1 MKIGSVGEIISLFR
15 DTDGRKPILLLG
27 AGASYR
33 SGIPTSKDAVYMIA
47 RASYARSIGAE
58 WRNSQ
63 IPPTDFI
70 RYLNKQDWY
79 SKFSTNPPEAF
90 PTAVK
95 ELLNPTQFRRDF
107 LKEMIKYQR
116 INEGYI
122 NLSKIVQRRLCN
134 IILTTNFDSLLIESF
149 RSQYPNFPEIIE
161 INKTSDENIAYD
173 PLKCMIVY
181 LHGAVEY
188 YTDRVL
194 EEETQFLSANLL
206 RRIRGDLSYN
216 PLIVI
221 GYRGAENSIMKSLLI
236 DGVDDCSRYPH
247 GIWWCYINDD
257 PFHSNI
263 LELGKSISN
272 NMVTVK
278 ISGFDEL
285 MEEINTGLAD
295 RFGMA
300 NLVYNNTHIE
310 NKDKYDFNLDE
321 LDQSLIRTTIK
332 EYCNR
337 LNLDYEV
344 IGFENFLLQLGL
356 ITKHGEVLEPTL
368 AGYLLFAKDPKKKV
382 HYSIIQLLNESTGE
396 SNIVEG
402 NLLTQFDRI
411 VEILNSYEMNPLI
424 IIKKGKKSEEIR
436 SYSTKAL
443 RELIVNALV
452 HRNYSLNRYTKIII
466 KPSQEIIFET
476 PGGLTHRLLQMVQR
490 DSGGRFKPRKE
501 LKDYRNLTIADIFC
515 GIGYME
521 KKGSGLID
529 AEREMIESGGEAE
542 FKIDNE
548 NTTMTATLRMAK
560 LQTSNVAEPIFEAE
574 IYTTNYLPI
583 EIIPKTLF
591 TFSLNTLHD
600 IKSYLA
606 SNSNDDSLIFYDDS
620 HSVSSQF
627 LSFFDIKSISSNLAQ
642 VSIFP
647 NYEPIKID
655 EYLSSKIN
663 RNKFVA
669 LLNEHWRAYLA
680 KYKDIGLILDPEKS
694 HRRAYFILLK
704 NEDNRIIT
712 YKSETGRKSSRN
724 VVKKREGK
732 RMTFCEN
739 EGFNYS
745 FEQIGE
751 EWFLRIKPFYMFT
764 RADGQTPLAGF
775 RRSKLS
781 TRRIKFDKNKNVRED
796 LIFWAKIFSENQSVF
811 NIGYNDDQRLIIN
824 SNFLECESTISD
836 EIDD

>member
-33 SGIPTSKDAVYMIA
+33 SGIPTSKDAVLMIA

-70 RYLNKQDWY
+70 RYLNQQDWY
-79 SKFSTNPPEAF
+79 SKFSDNPPEAF
-90 PTAVK
+90 PTAVR

-107 LKEMIKYQR
+107 LKEMIKYQK

-122 NLSKIVQRRLCN
+122 NLSKVVQRRLCN
-134 IILTTNFDSLLIESF
+134 IILTTNFDTLLIESF
-149 RSQYPNFPEIIE
+149 RRQAPNFPEILE
-161 INKTSDENIAYD
+161 INKTCDETVAYD
-173 PLKCMIVY
+173 PHKCMIVY

-194 EEETQFLSANLL
+194 EEETQFLSENLL
-206 RRIRGDLSYN
+206 RRIRSDLCYN

-236 DGVDDCSRYPH
+236 DGVDDCSKYPH
-247 GIWWCYINDD
+247 GIWWCHVSDN
-257 PFHSNI
+257 PFHPNI
-263 LELGKSISN
+263 VELGDSIYN
-272 NMVTVK
+272 NLVTVK
-278 ISGFDEL
+278 IDGFDEL
-285 MEEINTGLAD
+285 MEEINTGLSN
-295 RFGMA
+295 RFGIP
-300 NLVYNNTHIE
+300 NLVYEETNIQIADE
-310 NKDKYDFNLDE
+310 SGFNLGE
-321 LDQSLIRTTIK
+321 LDQSLILTIIK

-337 LNLDYEV
+337 LNLDYKAV
-344 IGFENFLLQLGL
+344 GYENFLLQLSL
-356 ITKHGEVLEPTL
+356 LKKQGEVLTPTL
-368 AGYLLFAKDPKKKV
+368 AGYLLFANNPKEKV
-382 HYSIIQLLNESTGE
+382 HHSIIQLLNESTGE

-402 NLLTQFDRI
+402 NLLTQFDKI
-411 VEILNSYEMNPLI
+411 IEILNSNELNPFI
-424 IIKKGKKSEEIR
+424 IIKKGKKSQEIR
-436 SYSTKAL
+436 SYSPKAL

-452 HRNYSLNRYTKIII
+452 HRNYSVNHYTKIII
-466 KPSQEIIFET
+466 KPTQEIIFET
-476 PGGLTHRLLQMVQR
+476 PGGLTDRLLQKIQR
-490 DSGGRFKPRKE
+490 DSDGRFKPQKE
-501 LKDYRNLTIADIFC
+501 LKDYRNLAIADIFC

-548 NTTMTATLRMAK
+548 NTIMTAILRMAK
-560 LQTSNVAEPIFEAE
+560 LSTSNIAEPIIETE

-583 EIIPKTLF
+583 EIIPATLF
-591 TFSLNTLHD
+591 TFSLNTLLE
-600 IKSYLA
+600 IKKYLA
-606 SNSNDDSLIFYDDS
+606 SKDIGDSLIFYDDS
-620 HSVSSQF
+620 HSVSPQI
-627 LSFFDIKSISSNLAQ
+627 LSFFDINSISSKLAQ
-642 VSIFP
+642 ASIFP
-647 NYEPIKID
+647 NFEPIKLD
-655 EYLSSKIN
+655 EYISNKIN

-669 LLNEHWRAYLA
+669 LLNEHWRAYLSN
-680 KYKDIGLILDPEKS
+680 YKDIGLILDPEKS
-694 HRRAYFILLK
+694 HKRAYFILRK
-704 NEDNRIIT
+704 NESNRIIT

-745 FEQIGE
+745 FEQIGK

-764 RADGQTPLAGF
+764 REDGQTPLTGF

-796 LIFWAKIFSENQSVF
+796 LIFWAKILSENQSVF
-811 NIGYNDDQRLIIN
+811 NIGYNDEQKLIIN
-824 SNFLECESTISD
+824 SNFLECESTN
-836 EIDD
+836 IDGIND

>member
-1 MKIGSVGEIISLFR
+1 MKIGSVGEIISLFC
-15 DTDGRKPILLLG
+15 DTDGRKPILLIG

-33 SGIPTSKDAVYMIA
+33 SGIPTSKDAIYMIA

-70 RYLNKQDWY
+70 RYLNQQVWY
-79 SKFSTNPPEAF
+79 SKFSANPPEAF

-122 NLSKIVQRRLCN
+122 NLSKIIQRRLCN

-149 RSQYPNFPEIIE
+149 RRQSPNFPEILE
-161 INKTSDENIAYD
+161 INKTCDETIAYD
-173 PLKCMIVY
+173 PHKCMIVY

-194 EEETQFLSANLL
+194 EEETQFLNANLL

-236 DGVDDCSRYPH
+236 DGVDDCSKYPH
-247 GIWWCYINDD
+247 GIWWCHVDD
-257 PFHSNI
+257 NPLHPNI
-263 LELGKSISN
+263 IELGKSINN

-285 MEEINTGLAD
+285 MEEINTGLSN
-295 RFGMA
+295 RFGIP
-300 NLVYNNTHIE
+300 NLVFEDSHLENNDE
-310 NKDKYDFNLDE
+310 DDFNFDE
-321 LDQSLIRTTIK
+321 LDKSLILTSIK

-337 LNLDYEV
+337 LNLDYEA
-344 IGFENFLLQLGL
+344 IGYENFLLQLGL
-356 ITKHGEVLEPTL
+356 LSKRGEVLNPTL
-368 AGYLLFAKDPKKKV
+368 AGYLLFAKNPKEKV
-382 HYSIIQLLNESTGE
+382 HYSIIQLLNEFTGE

-402 NLLTQFDRI
+402 NLLIQFDRI
-411 VEILNSYEMNPLI
+411 VEILNSSEMNPII
-424 IIKKGKKSEEIR
+424 IIKKRKKSEEIR
-436 SYSTKAL
+436 SYSPKAL

-452 HRNYSLNRYTKIII
+452 HRNYSLNRYTRIII
-466 KPSQEIIFET
+466 KPTQEIIFET
-476 PGGLTHRLLQMVQR
+476 PGGLTDRLLQKVQR
-490 DSGGRFKPRKE
+490 DSDGRFKPQKE
-501 LKDYRNLTIADIFC
+501 LKDYRNLAIADIFC

-560 LQTSNVAEPIFEAE
+560 LQTSNIAEPLIETE

-591 TFSLNTLHD
+591 TFSLNTLLE

-606 SNSNDDSLIFYDDS
+606 SNSNDESLIFYDDS
-620 HSVSSQF
+620 HSVSPQI
-627 LSFFDIKSISSNLAQ
+627 LSFFDIKSISSNLDQA
-642 VSIFP
+642 SIFP
-647 NYEPIKID
+647 NFEPIKLD
-655 EYLSSKIN
+655 EYLSNKTN

-669 LLNEHWRAYLA
+669 LLNEHWRAYLS

-694 HRRAYFILLK
+694 HRRAYFILTK
-704 NEDNRIIT
+704 NESNRIIT

-745 FEQIGE
+745 FEQIGK

-764 RADGQTPLAGF
+764 REDGQTPLSGF

-781 TRRIKFDKNKNVRED
+781 TRRIKYDKNKNVRED

-811 NIGYNDDQRLIIN
+811 NIGYNDEQRLIIN
-824 SNFLECESTISD
+824 SNFLECESTYIED
-836 EIDD
+836 IND